1 MHFFEQIW
9 LNPHFKTQKRNKNG
23 LACGFNRNF
32 WKNVVLKPH
41 AKFFDPL
48 STRYNGLFSKIKT
61 THTTPP
67 GPPYNISGRNGVFEK
82 VAQEYSENR
91 FGVGG
96 ASENFLQKIQL
107 FFSKKVVK
115 N

>member
-23 LACGFNRNF
+23 LGCGFNRNF

-67 GPPYNISGRNGVFEK
+67 GPPYNISVEDQTTQDTIKKLRKDFRG
-82 VAQEYSENR
+82 AQEE
-91 FGVGG
+91 
-96 ASENFLQKIQL
+96 AQP
-107 FFSKKVVK
+107 
-115 N
+115 